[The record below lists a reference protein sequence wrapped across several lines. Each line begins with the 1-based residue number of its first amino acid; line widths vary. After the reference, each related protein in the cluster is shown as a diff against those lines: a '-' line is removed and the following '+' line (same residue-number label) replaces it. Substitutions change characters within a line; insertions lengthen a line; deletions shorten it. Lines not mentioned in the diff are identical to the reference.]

1 MKNKNFNYCKTL
13 TEYRREK
20 TVEVNIGGVAM
31 GGLNPIRLQSM
42 TDTDT
47 LDTEK
52 TMEQFLRIVKA
63 GADYVRIAVKTTK
76 DAENLKIIKQQIR
89 ATGNVTPIIA
99 DVHFNPKIAE
109 ISARYVSKVRI
120 NPGNFYDKRANFEKL
135 IYTDAEY
142 REELVKLEIAIVPF
156 IETCKEHNTSIR
168 IGANQGSLSD
178 RIMSRYGDTPAGI
191 VESVMEYLRICNKL
205 DFHKIVISIKSWNT
219 RTLVN
224 TVRLM
229 NYKMRLE
236 DMNYPFHIGVTEA
249 GEGEDGRIRSAVGI
263 GTLLID
269 GIGDTIRVS
278 LTEQPENEIPFA
290 KRLVQVIEARK
301 GHEKIEAPVFAQTNP
316 FEFERRYGRPVRKFG
331 ARRTPAVIAALN
343 GNSILEVSN
352 LHGRTEP
359 DYYFDG
365 KNILNKRNKK
375 YPVISLEDYLY
386 NDIYQSSD
394 RFVRTSRK
402 EFVEFRKTNPEI
414 VTKLKAERKAVIL
427 LESDNANRYADMR
440 GFFMILESIVC
451 RLSVV
456 LVGTYKEH
464 RLGELQLKVATDLG
478 GLFIDGYGDGILIE
492 NEGTDIFY
500 SDLKN
505 TSFAI
510 LQATRMRISKSE
522 FISCPGCG
530 RTQFDLHKT
539 TLEIKEHFS
548 HLKHLKIGI
557 MGCVVNGPGE
567 MGDADYGY
575 VGAGKGNVNLYKG
588 QKVIKRHIPTEE
600 AVAELEKIIR
610 ENGDWIED

>member
-1 MKNKNFNYCKTL
+1 MKDRNFNYCKSL

-20 TVEVNIGGVAM
+20 TMEVDIGGVPL
-31 GGLNPIRLQSM
+31 GGNNPIRLQSM

-47 LDTEK
+47 LDINATVD
-52 TMEQFLRIVKA
+52 QFIRIVKA

-76 DAENLKIIKQQIR
+76 DAEKLKQIKEQIR
-89 ATGNVTPIIA
+89 AMGYKTPIIA

-109 ISARYVSKVRI
+109 ISAQYVSKVRI
-120 NPGNFYDKRANFEKL
+120 NPGNFYDKRAQFQKF
-135 IYTDAEY
+135 IYSDEEY
-142 REELVKLEIAIVPF
+142 RNELENLEKAIIPF
-156 IETCKEHNTSIR
+156 IEVCKKHNTAIR

-191 VESVMEYLRICNKL
+191 VESVMEYLRICKKL
-205 DFHKIVISIKSWNT
+205 NFQKIVISIKSWNT
-219 RTLVN
+219 RVLVY

-263 GTLLID
+263 GTLMID

-278 LTEQPENEIPFA
+278 LTEEPEKEIPYA
-290 KRLVQVIEARK
+290 EKLVKIIEDRK
-301 GHEKIEAPVFAQTNP
+301 GHERIDAPVFAQTNP
-316 FEFERRYGRPVRKFG
+316 FEFERRFGRPVRKIG
-331 ARRTPAVIAALN
+331 NRRPPVVIAALK

-352 LHGRTEP
+352 LNGRTEP

-365 KNILNKRNKK
+365 KSILNRKNRKF
-375 YPVISLEDYLY
+375 PILTLEDYMY
-386 NDIYQSSD
+386 NDIYQSSN
-394 RFVRTSRK
+394 RFIRTSRK
-402 EFVEFRKTNPEI
+402 EFVEFRKRNPEI
-414 VTKLKAERKAVIL
+414 VPKLKAERKAVIL
-427 LESDNANRYADMR
+427 LEPDNENRYADMR
-440 GFFMILESIVC
+440 AFFMLLESIIC
-451 RLSVV
+451 RLSIV
-456 LVGTYKEH
+456 LWVHYEESS
-464 RLGELQLKVATDLG
+464 LQDLQLKVATDLG
-478 GLFIDGYGDGILIE
+478 GLFIDGYGDGILIT
-492 NEGTDIFY
+492 NEGSDIFY

-505 TSFAI
+505 TSFSI

-539 TLEIKEHFS
+539 TIEIKEHFS

-610 ENGDWIED
+610 DNGDWVE